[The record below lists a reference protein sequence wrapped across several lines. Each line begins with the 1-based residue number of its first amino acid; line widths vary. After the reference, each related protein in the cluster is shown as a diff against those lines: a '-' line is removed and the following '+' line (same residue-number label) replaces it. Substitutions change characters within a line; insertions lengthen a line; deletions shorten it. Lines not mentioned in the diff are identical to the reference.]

1 MVRITRQPRGN
12 LHGIRLDGY
21 KPGRTYELDPSVADY
36 LVIEGFAMV
45 EMRRTERR
53 RRTRASEGRRR

>member
-12 LHGIRLDGY
+12 LHGVRLDSY

-45 EMRRTERR
+45 EMRRTQRRDRARVSDRR
-53 RRTRASEGRRR
+53 RR